1 MLLEIISTTFD
12 QALQAKKLGADR
24 IELVNGML
32 EEGLTPSLGVITKI
46 KEEIGIPSVV
56 MIRPHGKSF
65 VYSKNDLDTMIR
77 DIRIIEPVGID
88 SFVLG
93 VLDKDNNIDEEA
105 LNLLLSNIENTPVA
119 FHRAFEEVP
128 DYKKAMDT
136 LKKYP
141 KIDRVL
147 TTFGSKDLKKDILKI
162 KEYLDYAKSIDLNII
177 IGGGVNLDN
186 LITLVAKTDITQIH
200 IGSAAKINKNPILD
214 LDPKAVQKIRDI
226 IHSR

>member
-1 MLLEIISTTFD
+1 MLVEIISTTFD
-12 QALQAKKLGADR
+12 QALQAKKYGADR

-32 EEGLTPSLGVITKI
+32 EEGLTPSLGVIKKI
-46 KEEIGIPSVV
+46 KEEIGIPFVV

-65 VYSKNDLDTMIR
+65 VYSKNDLDTMVR
-77 DIRIIEPVGID
+77 DIRIIEPVGVD

-93 VLDKDNNIDEEA
+93 ALDENNNIDEEA
-105 LNLLLSNIENTPVA
+105 LKLLLSNIENTPVA

-141 KIDRVL
+141 KINRVL
-147 TTFGSKDLKKDILKI
+147 TTFGSKDLKKDISKI

-186 LITLVAKTDITQIH
+186 LEILVKETDISQIH
-200 IGSAAKINKNPILD
+200 IGSAAKINRNPILD
-214 LDPKAVQKIRDI
+214 LDPEAVEKIMKIVHGR
-226 IHSR
+226 